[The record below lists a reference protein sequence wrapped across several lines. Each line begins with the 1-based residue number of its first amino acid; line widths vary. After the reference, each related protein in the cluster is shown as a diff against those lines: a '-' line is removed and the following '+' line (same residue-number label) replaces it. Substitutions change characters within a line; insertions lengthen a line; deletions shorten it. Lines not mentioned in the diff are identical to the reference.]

1 MNTEKRKYIGLV
13 VIAVALTSFL
23 WACSTVPI
31 TGRRQFTLI
40 PESELMAMSYTQ
52 YSQFL
57 NESKLSTNKEQTA
70 MVKNVGTRISVAVE
84 KYFAD
89 KGLSNQLAN
98 FQWEFNLIEDDTP
111 NAWCMPGGKVVFYTG
126 ILPITKDEH
135 GIAVVMG
142 HEIAHAVAKHGSERM
157 SQQLGVQFGAVAL
170 SAILAEKPQETQNLY
185 MMAYGATSQMALI
198 LPYSR
203 THEYEADR
211 LGLIFMAM
219 AGYDPSAAVDFW
231 SRMAALSGGGSSMA
245 FLSTHPSDEARIRNL
260 QKVLPEAMSYYQPAT
275 R

>member
-1 MNTEKRKYIGLV
+1 MKPTKKRITAFVSVLLALAGLV
-13 VIAVALTSFL
+13 

-40 PESELMAMSYTQ
+40 PESELMAMSFTQ
-52 YSQFL
+52 YNQFL
-57 NESKLSTNKEQTA
+57 QENKLSDNKEQTA
-70 MVKNVGTRISVAVE
+70 LIKKVGANISTAVE
-84 KYFAD
+84 RYFAE
-89 KGLSNQLAN
+89 KGLSNQLAD

-126 ILPITKDEH
+126 ILPITQNEE

-185 MMAYGATSQMALI
+185 MMAYGATSQLALI

-219 AGYDPSAAVDFW
+219 AGYDPAAAVDFW
-231 SRMAALSGGGSSMA
+231 SRMAAMSGGGSSIA
-245 FLSTHPSDEARIRNL
+245 FLSTHPSDDARIRNL
-260 QKVLPEAMSYYQPAT
+260 QRALPEAMAYYKPGN
-275 R
+275 